1 MRDGEHHAWY
11 CPAIVSGIQSGHVQF
26 YNIEMGRLADG
37 MISVAITATTC
48 PYEGELV
55 TQELHADRTRTFDEA
70 LAFVKNSLV
79 IH

>member
-1 MRDGEHHAWY
+1 
-11 CPAIVSGIQSGHVQF
+11 
-26 YNIEMGRLADG
+26 
-37 MISVAITATTC
+37 MISVAITATSC

-70 LAFVKNSLV
+70 LAFVKKSLV

>member
-1 MRDGEHHAWY
+1 MRASTRQPFPVFNPE
-11 CPAIVSGIQSGHVQF
+11 HVQF

-70 LAFVKNSLV
+70 LALVRNSLV
-79 IH
+79 IQ

>member
-1 MRDGEHHAWY
+1 MRGTA
-11 CPAIVSGIQSGHVQF
+11 PQSCAVFNSEHVQF

-55 TQELHADRTRTFDEA
+55 TQELHADRARTLEEA
-70 LAFVKNSLV
+70 LAFVRNSLV

>member
-1 MRDGEHHAWY
+1 MRGIAPQS
-11 CPAIVSGIQSGHVQF
+11 CPIFNPEHVQF

-37 MISVAITATTC
+37 MISVAITATIC

-55 TQELHADRTRTFDEA
+55 TQQLHANRTHTVDEA
-70 LAFVKNSLV
+70 LTFVRNSLV

>member
-1 MRDGEHHAWY
+1 MRGPAPQS
-11 CPAIVSGIQSGHVQF
+11 CPVFNPEHVQF
-26 YNIEMGRLADG
+26 YNIEIGRLADG

-70 LAFVKNSLV
+70 LAFVRNSLA
-79 IH
+79 IQ

>member
-1 MRDGEHHAWY
+1 MRGIAPQA
-11 CPAIVSGIQSGHVQF
+11 CPDFNPEHVQF

-37 MISVAITATTC
+37 MISVAITATSC

-55 TQELHADRTRTFDEA
+55 TQELHADRTRTLDEA
-70 LAFVKNSLV
+70 LAFVRNSLV